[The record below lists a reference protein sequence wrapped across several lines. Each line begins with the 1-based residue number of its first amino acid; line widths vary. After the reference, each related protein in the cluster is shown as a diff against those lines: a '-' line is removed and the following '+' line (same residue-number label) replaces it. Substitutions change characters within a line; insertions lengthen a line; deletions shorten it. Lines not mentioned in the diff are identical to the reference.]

1 MIVRY
6 QEKWEK
12 LKESAKRRKETKAA
26 AAADTVKSSSPL
38 VRERI
43 PEEPE
48 PEPDEGLD
56 IARAI

>member
-12 LKESAKRRKETKAA
+12 LKESAKRRKENKAA
-26 AAADTVKSSSPL
+26 AAFDAVKTSSPL

-48 PEPDEGLD
+48 LEPDETNVG
-56 IARAI
+56 RAI

>member
-12 LKESAKRRKETKAA
+12 LKESAKRRKESKAA
-26 AAADTVKSSSPL
+26 AADAAKSSSPL
-38 VRERI
+38 LRERI

-48 PEPDEGLD
+48 PEPDENLD